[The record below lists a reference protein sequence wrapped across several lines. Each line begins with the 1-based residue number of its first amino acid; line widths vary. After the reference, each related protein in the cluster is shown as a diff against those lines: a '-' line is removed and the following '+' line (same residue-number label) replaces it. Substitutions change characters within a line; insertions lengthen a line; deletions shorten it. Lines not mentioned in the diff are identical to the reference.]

1 MTGADKMNT
10 YNPVW
15 QTARQRKPANKKS
28 SVF

>member
-15 QTARQRKPANKKS
+15 QTARQRKEQTYVKA
-28 SVF
+28 V